1 MSRDAEAHVDVDA
14 DVIVV
19 GAGAAGLACARRLV
33 DAGLRARARGAV
45 AAVRAGAHA
54 ARLQLVHGRPRASI
68 ALAAEAGLRLVPMGD
83 RHLLCAD
90 AEADGDDITLRLPG
104 GYDRLLQP
112 LVPAGAL
119 ALEAPRSLAAPVE
132 DTLFRRRGG
141 RVRGDERHRARR
153 ALLRAARGRGA
164 PPRAIFCQARRGSR
178 RAAGSGTLRG

>member
-1 MSRDAEAHVDVDA
+1 MSRDAEAHVDIDVDP

-33 DAGLRARARGAV
+33 DAGLRARRVDEARSRPFGRVHTLRASGWPV
-45 AAVRAGAHA
+45 PVEAGAE
-54 ARLQLVHGRPRASI
+54 LVLGRPRASI

-90 AEADGDDITLRLPG
+90 ADADGDEDDITLRLPG

-119 ALEAPRSLAAPVE
+119 AAEALLLARFSVKREGARAAPPG
-132 DTLFRRRGG
+132 LG
-141 RVRGDERHRARR
+141 H
-153 ALLRAARGRGA
+153 
-164 PPRAIFCQARRGSR
+164 
-178 RAAGSGTLRG
+178 